1 MSTGI
6 STAALMKRERNVL
19 LASAATVCVLSWLF
33 LAYQH
38 PSFPLVRH
46 PLGAP
51 HALTFGPG
59 PLALAVVMWIV
70 MMVAMM
76 LPPVMPWI
84 MLFATMSRSQTAGEQ
99 RHVPVVSFGAGY
111 LAIWAAYSMGA
122 ALLQL
127 TLQQSDLLRLVEIDA
142 GTRAGGAGGAGG
154 ALLVV
159 AGLFQLTS
167 LKAACLKHCRSP
179 LGYFLSHW
187 RNGPLGAFQ
196 MGFRHGVF
204 CVGCCWALMGLMFAL
219 GVMNLLW
226 MAVLTLMICIE
237 KIAPRGQMLSRVF
250 GALFLGWGMWL
261 VV

>member
-1 MSTGI
+1 MGI
-6 STAALMKRERNVL
+6 STADLMKRDRNIL

-38 PSFPLVRH
+38 ASFAFVRH

-51 HALTFGPG
+51 HAVAFGPG
-59 PLALAVVMWIV
+59 PLALAFVMWMV

-84 MLFATMSRSQTAGEQ
+84 TLFATMSRSQTVGEQ
-99 RHVPVVSFGAGY
+99 RNIPVVLFGAGY
-111 LAIWAAYSMGA
+111 FAIWAAYSMGA

-127 TLQQSDLLRLVEIDA
+127 TLQQSDLLRFVEFD
-142 GTRAGGAGGAGG
+142 TGARVGG
-154 ALLVV
+154 ALIVV
-159 AGLFQLTS
+159 AGLFQLTP
-167 LKAACLKHCRSP
+167 LKAACLKHCRTP

-187 RNGPLGAFQ
+187 RDGPVGAFQ

-226 MAVLTLMICIE
+226 MAVLTLMVCVE
-237 KIAPRGQMLSRVF
+237 KIAPRGQVLSRVF
-250 GALFLGWGMWL
+250 GYLFVGWGMWL
-261 VV
+261 VAM